1 MAVIGFIGLGN
12 MGFPMACRLKDAG
25 HEVRCFDVNTG
36 AMERAHDAGLQRRA
50 SVEGAVAG
58 AEVVITMLPSGRH
71 VLDVI
76 AAKALPFAPGALV
89 IDCSTIDVESCA
101 AFHAMLNEKGLV
113 TLDAPV
119 SGGVG
124 GAAAGTLT
132 FMVGGAEAAFAR
144 ALELLRAMGKNIV
157 HAGAAGAGQAAKI
170 CNNMLAGISMVAVS
184 EALHLAKRLGLDPK
198 KFFEIASTSS
208 GQSWALTSYAP
219 EPGLVPSAPAN
230 RGYEGG
236 FASELML
243 KDLRLAEQAAIASRS
258 PALLGAAAAA
268 VYAMHC
274 AAGKGRLDFSS
285 IIQMLGAQESA
296 PQTPG
301 ALRQHDEAG
310 LRPASSPRA

>member
-1 MAVIGFIGLGN
+1 MAAIGFIGLGN
-12 MGFPMACRLKDAG
+12 MGFPMACRLKEAG
-25 HEVRCFDVNTG
+25 HEVRCFDVSAG
-36 AMERAHDAGLQRRA
+36 SMERAHDAGLQRRA
-50 SVEGAVAG
+50 SVEEAIAG

-71 VLDVI
+71 VREVLE
-76 AAKALPFAPGALV
+76 AKALPFVPGALV

-101 AFHAMLNEKGLV
+101 AFHASLGEKGLV

-132 FMVGGAEAAFAR
+132 FMVGGTEAAFAR
-144 ALELLRAMGKNIV
+144 ALELLRVMGRNII

-170 CNNMLAGISMVAVS
+170 CNNMLAGVSMLAVS

-208 GQSWALTSYAP
+208 GQCWALTSYAP

-243 KDLRLAEQAAIASRS
+243 KDLRLAEQAAVASHS
-258 PALLGAAAAA
+258 PALLGAAAAS

-274 AAGKGRLDFSS
+274 AAGRGRLDFSS
-285 IIQMLGAQESA
+285 IIQMLGVAQ
-296 PQTPG
+296 
-301 ALRQHDEAG
+301 
-310 LRPASSPRA
+310 PARS

>member
-12 MGFPMACRLKDAG
+12 MGFPMACRLKEAG
-25 HEVRCFDVNTG
+25 HEVRCFDVSAG
-36 AMERAHDAGLQRRA
+36 SMERAHDAGLQRRA
-50 SVEGAVAG
+50 SVEDTVAG
-58 AEVVITMLPSGRH
+58 AEIVITMLPSGRH
-71 VLDVI
+71 VLEVLG
-76 AAKALPFAPGALV
+76 AKTLQFVPGALV

-101 AFHAMLNEKGLV
+101 AFHAALAEKGLS

-132 FMVGGAEAAFAR
+132 FMVGGSEAAYAR

-170 CNNMLAGISMVAVS
+170 CNNMLAGISMLAVS

-198 KFFEIASTSS
+198 KFFDIASTSS
-208 GQSWALTSYAP
+208 GQCWALTSYAP
-219 EPGLVPSAPAN
+219 EPGLVASAPAN

-243 KDLRLAEQAAIASRS
+243 KDLRLAEQAAVASRS
-258 PALLGAAAAA
+258 PALLGAAAAS

-274 AAGKGRLDFSS
+274 AAGRGRLDFSS
-285 IIQMLGAQESA
+285 IIQMLGAAQ
-296 PQTPG
+296 
-301 ALRQHDEAG
+301 
-310 LRPASSPRA
+310 PAHS

>member
-12 MGFPMACRLKDAG
+12 MGFPMACRLKEAG
-25 HEVRCFDVNTG
+25 HAVRCFDVSAG
-36 AMERAHDAGLQRRA
+36 SIERARGAGLQPQA
-50 SVEGAVAG
+50 SAAEAVAG

-71 VLDVI
+71 VLDV
-76 AAKALPFAPGALV
+76 LVEGGLHFEPGALV
-89 IDCSTIDVESCA
+89 IDCSTIDIDACA
-101 AFHAMLNEKGLV
+101 AFHAALAKQGLA

-132 FMVGGAEAAFAR
+132 FMVGGTESAFAR
-144 ALELLRAMGKNIV
+144 AGDVLRAMGKNII
-157 HAGAAGAGQAAKI
+157 HAGTAGAGQAAKI
-170 CNNMLAGISMVAVS
+170 CNNMLAGISMLAVS

-198 KFFEIASTSS
+198 KFFDIASTSS
-208 GQSWALTSYAP
+208 GQCWALTSYAP
-219 EPGLVPSAPAN
+219 EPGLVPAAPAN

-243 KDLRLAEQAAIASRS
+243 KDLRLAEQAAIGSRS
-258 PALLGAAAAA
+258 PALLGAAAAS

-285 IIQMLGAQESA
+285 IIQILGA
-296 PQTPG
+296 
-301 ALRQHDEAG
+301 
-310 LRPASSPRA
+310 PA

>member
-12 MGFPMACRLKDAG
+12 MGFPMACRLKEAG
-25 HEVRCFDVNTG
+25 HEVRCFDVSEG
-36 AMERAHDAGLQRRA
+36 SMLRAHEAGLKRQPSIA
-50 SVEGAVAG
+50 AAVAG
-58 AEVVITMLPSGRH
+58 ADIVITMLPSGRH
-71 VLDVI
+71 VLDVLVVPE
-76 AAKALPFAPGALV
+76 LPLAPGALV
-89 IDCSTIDVESCA
+89 IDCSTIDIDSCA
-101 AFHAMLNEKGLV
+101 AFHAALGAKGFV

-132 FMVGGAEAAFAR
+132 FMVGGTEAAYAR
-144 ALELLRAMGKNIV
+144 AGEVLRAMGKNIV

-170 CNNMLAGISMVAVS
+170 CNNMLAGISMLAVS

-198 KFFEIASTSS
+198 KFFDIASTSS
-208 GQSWALTSYAP
+208 GQCWALTSYAP
-219 EPGLVPSAPAN
+219 EPGLVPTAPAN

-243 KDLRLAEQAAIASRS
+243 KDLRLAEQAAIGSRS
-258 PALLGAAAAA
+258 PALLGAAAAS

-285 IIQMLGAQESA
+285 IIQMLGA
-296 PQTPG
+296 
-301 ALRQHDEAG
+301 
-310 LRPASSPRA
+310 PA

>member
-12 MGFPMACRLKDAG
+12 MGFPMACRLKEAG
-25 HEVRCFDVNTG
+25 HEVRCFDVSAG
-36 AMERAHDAGLQRRA
+36 SMKRAHDAGLHPRT
-50 SVEGAVAG
+50 SLDEAVAG

-71 VLDVI
+71 VLDVL
-76 AAKALPFAPGALV
+76 AAQALPFAPEALV
-89 IDCSTIDVESCA
+89 IDCSTIDVASCA
-101 AFHAMLNEKGLV
+101 VFHETLQAKGLA

-132 FMVGGAEAAFAR
+132 IMAGGTEAAFAR
-144 ALELLRAMGKNIV
+144 SLELLRAMGKNII

-170 CNNMLAGISMVAVS
+170 CNNMLAGISMLAVS
-184 EALHLAKRLGLDPK
+184 EALYLAKRLGLDAG

-208 GQSWALTSYAP
+208 GQCWALTSYAP
-219 EPGLVPSAPAN
+219 EPGLVPSAPSN

-243 KDLRLAEQAAIASRS
+243 KDLRLAEQAAVATHS
-258 PALLGAAAAA
+258 PALLGAAAAS

-274 AAGKGRLDFSS
+274 AAGRGRLDFSS
-285 IIQMLGAQESA
+285 IIQMLGAAQ
-296 PQTPG
+296 
-301 ALRQHDEAG
+301 
-310 LRPASSPRA
+310 PARS

>member
-12 MGFPMACRLKDAG
+12 MGFPMACRLKEAG
-25 HEVRCFDVNTG
+25 HEVRCFDVS
-36 AMERAHDAGLQRRA
+36 ASSMERAQDAGLLRQA
-50 SVEGAVAG
+50 SIDAAVAG

-71 VLDVI
+71 VLEVLTESDR
-76 AAKALPFAPGALV
+76 PFALGALV
-89 IDCSTIDVESCA
+89 IDCSTIDVASCA
-101 AFHAMLNEKGLV
+101 TFHEALQAKGLT

-119 SGGVG
+119 SGGIT

-132 FMVGGAEAAFAR
+132 FMVGGTETAFAR
-144 ALELLRAMGKNIV
+144 AGDLLRAMGKNII
-157 HAGAAGAGQAAKI
+157 HAGGAGAGQAAKI
-170 CNNMLAGISMVAVS
+170 CNNMLAGISMLAVS

-208 GQSWALTSYAP
+208 GQCWALTSYAP

-243 KDLRLAEQAAIASRS
+243 KDLRLAEQAALETQS
-258 PALLGAAAAA
+258 PALLGAAAAS

-274 AAGKGRLDFSS
+274 AAGRGRLDFSS
-285 IIQMLGAQESA
+285 IIQMLG
-296 PQTPG
+296 
-301 ALRQHDEAG
+301 RQA
-310 LRPASSPRA
+310 

>member
-12 MGFPMACRLKDAG
+12 MGFPMACRLKEAG
-25 HEVRCFDVNTG
+25 HEVRCFDVS
-36 AMERAHDAGLQRRA
+36 ASSMERARDAKLQPQA
-50 SVEGAVAG
+50 SIAQTVDG

-71 VLDVI
+71 VRDVLVDG
-76 AAKALPFAPGALV
+76 KLPFAPGALV
-89 IDCSTIDVESCA
+89 IDCSTIDVASCA
-101 AFHAMLNEKGLV
+101 AFHAALAAKGLA

-132 FMVGGAEAAFAR
+132 FMVGGTETAFAR
-144 ALELLRAMGKNIV
+144 AQDLLRVMGKNII

-170 CNNMLAGISMVAVS
+170 CNNMLAGISMLAVS
-184 EALHLAKRLGLDPK
+184 EALHLAKRLQLDPK
-198 KFFEIASTSS
+198 KFFDIASTSS
-208 GQSWALTSYAP
+208 GQCWALTSYSP
-219 EPGLVPSAPAN
+219 EPGLVPSSPAN

-243 KDLRLAEQAAIASRS
+243 KDLRLAEQAAIDSKS
-258 PALLGAAAAA
+258 PALLGAAAAS

-285 IIQMLGAQESA
+285 IIQMLG
-296 PQTPG
+296 
-301 ALRQHDEAG
+301 D
-310 LRPASSPRA
+310 PA